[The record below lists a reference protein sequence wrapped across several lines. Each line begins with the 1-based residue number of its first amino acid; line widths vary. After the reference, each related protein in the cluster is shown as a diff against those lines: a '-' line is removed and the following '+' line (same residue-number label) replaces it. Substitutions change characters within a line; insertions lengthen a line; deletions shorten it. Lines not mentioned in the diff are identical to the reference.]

1 MAVEVT
7 ISIKSEDSTYKQK
20 FLVYE
25 DFKMSGDDPLV
36 MEMIKETQDQC
47 KMIPDD
53 IKVRAF
59 VQVM

>member
-7 ISIKSEDSTYKQK
+7 ISIKGEDSTYKQK